1 MENRNVLKVPVDE
14 FTSPSPI
21 TVGPK
26 TPALEVAGVLH
37 KNGIRHVPV
46 VENDIPLGII
56 SERDLR
62 VLSSVKELS
71 LVTAEQVMV
80 TDPFTVSPET
90 PLDQVVYEMSDR
102 KIGSAIVQDES
113 GRIVGIFTNTDALNA
128 LVEILR
134 GVLPETL
141 DAPDGGPHKSH

>member
-26 TPALEVAGVLH
+26 TPALEVVGVLH
-37 KNGIRHVPV
+37 KNGIRHIPV

-62 VLSSVKELS
+62 VLSTVKELS

-134 GVLPETL
+134 GVLPETI
-141 DAPDGGPHKSH
+141 DASDGEPHKSH